1 MEFIRFSKDVIL
13 WFKSY
18 ISNRRFE
25 VNLNKTFLEPWKLLC
40 GAPDGSI
47 LGPLLFLLYIIEM
60 AQVVKCELL
69 LYEDE
74 FYLIFQHGNIN
85 EIEIQLNKNF
95 NFICD

>member
-1 MEFIRFSKDVIL
+1 M
-13 WFKSY
+13 
-18 ISNRRFE
+18 
-25 VNLNKTFLEPWKLLC
+25 EPWKLLC
-40 GAPDGSI
+40 GAPHGSI

-60 AQVVKCELL
+60 AQVVKCELR

>member
-1 MEFIRFSKDVIL
+1 
-13 WFKSY
+13 
-18 ISNRRFE
+18 
-25 VNLNKTFLEPWKLLC
+25 
-40 GAPDGSI
+40 
-47 LGPLLFLLYIIEM
+47 M

>member
-1 MEFIRFSKDVIL
+1 
-13 WFKSY
+13 
-18 ISNRRFE
+18 
-25 VNLNKTFLEPWKLLC
+25 
-40 GAPDGSI
+40 
-47 LGPLLFLLYIIEM
+47 M
-60 AQVVKCELL
+60 AQVVKCELR